1 MNDELH
7 SESDFNEQSSEE
19 IGSDELLSANNLRL
33 PEAANILVRLHA
45 LRAWLARRRS
55 EASLE
60 VGEAALAWQAAIQQ
74 AQQGEPRPRRRAR
87 HEGFENNSTGL
98 ATSMVH
104 AQAQLQE
111 AQASLAAFDEAQ
123 ELLEECIAHTQGER
137 VLVEYYLLIE
147 QRLLDAGY
155 TPTMPN
161 EGQPSEHA
169 PWFEVMAEVLRR
181 VEHVGIPE
189 EE

>member
-7 SESDFNEQSSEE
+7 SESDFDERSSEE
-19 IGSDELLSANNLRL
+19 IGSDELLSADNLRL

-55 EASLE
+55 EVSLE
-60 VGEAALAWQAAIQQ
+60 VGEAALALQAAIQQ
-74 AQQGEPRPRRRAR
+74 AQSDEARPRRRAR
-87 HEGFENNSTGL
+87 HESYENNSTGL
-98 ATSMVH
+98 VTSMVH

-155 TPTMPN
+155 TPSTLN
-161 EGQPSEHA
+161 EEQPFEHTA
-169 PWFEVMAEVLRR
+169 LYEVMAEVLRR

-189 EE
+189 EP

>member
-1 MNDELH
+1 MSND
-7 SESDFNEQSSEE
+7 SGFNEQAGEQSDAEA
-19 IGSDELLSANNLRL
+19 GSDELLSADNLRL

-45 LRAWLARRRS
+45 VRAWLKRRRS

-74 AQQGEPRPRRRAR
+74 TQQDEVRPRRRAWR
-87 HEGFENNSTGL
+87 EDNPAGQV
-98 ATSMVH
+98 AR

-111 AQASLAAFDEAQ
+111 AQGLLAAFDEAQ

-155 TPTMPN
+155 TPDSRDTPDTLH
-161 EGQPSEHA
+161 EEHPVEHT
-169 PWFEVMAEVLRR
+169 PWYEVMAEVLRR

-189 EE
+189 EP